1 MGCFHNGDKYDCK
14 SFPSDCSLILLTLSE
29 IEEEEGRAS
38 LWLGRRGVAELGMEL
53 GAELLAG
60 VTPENAGWIL
70 RLGKD
75 LTIVA
80 DGVQS
85 IGRSLVARAAA
96 EDRGEGSSRPRSKR
110 RITPDS
116 QGEGTEEGLEDGEFE
131 EAEGDDGMDL
141 DG

>member
-1 MGCFHNGDKYDCK
+1 M
-14 SFPSDCSLILLTLSE
+14 
-29 IEEEEGRAS
+29 
-38 LWLGRRGVAELGMEL
+38 
-53 GAELLAG
+53 
-60 VTPENAGWIL
+60 TPENAGWIL

-80 DGVQS
+80 DGIQS
-85 IGRSLVARAAA
+85 IGRSLVARAAEKRAAA
-96 EDRGEGSSRPRSKR
+96 EDRREGSSRPRSKR
-110 RITPDS
+110 RITPEFEEVPDS